1 MDRCFISDLKTCSI
15 FLSIVIVS
23 ISYIFTAIL
32 EMKIFLKVTF
42 ISPRIKKVNCNK
54 LKPCPAKA
62 GWGDKQYHSQRGAA
76 SRHVKSGTRSLDKKG
91 ETNTPTAVAS
101 NA

>member
-1 MDRCFISDLKTCSI
+1 
-15 FLSIVIVS
+15 
-23 ISYIFTAIL
+23 
-32 EMKIFLKVTF
+32 MKIFLKVTF
-42 ISPRIKKVNCNK
+42 ISPRIKKVTCNK
-54 LKPCPAKA
+54 LKP
-62 GWGDKQYHSQRGAA
+62 GGQQRWGDKLYHSQRGAA